1 MNPTWLTTVPT
12 VPPVGA
18 GAPWFRCKYTATP
31 GNFTTSKLPDLMAVP
46 PIATKIFLL
55 ASTSRVLRCQCP
67 MVTPASFGGNDCA
80 QPIPTARVEIIHRT
94 AISLFIAGSFL
105 GRLNAFLDTIDQF
118 RVIVFPIQ
126 GMGTTLLVC
135 MTVLLQSPPQRA
147 VLDKFCVTCHNTRLR
162 TAGLQLDTAD
172 VDHPEGNAAVWE
184 KVLHKLRTREMP
196 PPGAPHPDSVTYDS
210 LANYLENA
218 LDQAAETRPNPGR
231 PAVYRLNRF
240 QYANA
245 IRDLIGL
252 DVDSA
257 SLLPADDS
265 GYGFDNIGD
274 VLTVSPMLL
283 EKYLSAAGKI
293 SRLAVGDPSL
303 SPTSSESQIPP
314 ATVQSERDSGDL
326 PIGSRGGIAVRHHF
340 PLDAEYV
347 IKVRLQRGK
356 DATTIVGISEER
368 QLDIRLDG
376 ARLKLFTVGGKSA
389 EVDDAL
395 EVRIPVKAGPHLVA
409 STFLKDTVKPEG
421 VLDTAGNQAF
431 FEGVGS
437 VSIAGPYAA
446 KGPGDTPSRRRILV
460 CRPQGPGDEETCARK
475 IISTLA
481 RRAYR
486 RPINK
491 DEIPALMIPY
501 KSAREN
507 GGFEEG
513 IRLALQRILVS
524 PDFLFRVETDPR
536 KANSGPAYRVSDV
549 ELSSRLSFFLWSSI
563 PDDEL
568 LGLAERGKLKEPAVQ
583 EQQVRRMLADFR
595 ANTLVSNFVGQWLY
609 LRNIETVLPD
619 PSAFPDFDENLRVAL
634 AGETRLF
641 FESMLREDRSLL
653 DLLRADYTFLNERLA
668 RHYGIPGIH
677 GGQFRRV
684 TLTSEERKGLL
695 GKGSLLTVTS
705 YPNRTSPTLRGKFV
719 LENLLGSPP
728 PPPPPNVS
736 SLKEDA
742 DVSRLGMRQRME
754 LHRASPACSSCH
766 ARMDPIGFALE
777 SFDGLGRWRA
787 DVDSS
792 GVLPDGT
799 RIDGPVGLRKVLLDK
814 KDQFVTTAT
823 ERLLTYALGRGV
835 ERFDMPAVR
844 TIVRDAAPR
853 DYRWSSIIMGIVTS
867 VPFQMRRAR

>member
-1 MNPTWLTTVPT
+1 MKA
-12 VPPVGA
+12 A
-18 GAPWFRCKYTATP
+18 G
-31 GNFTTSKLPDLMAVP
+31 M
-46 PIATKIFLL
+46 
-55 ASTSRVLRCQCP
+55 
-67 MVTPASFGGNDCA
+67 
-80 QPIPTARVEIIHRT
+80 
-94 AISLFIAGSFL
+94 
-105 GRLNAFLDTIDQF
+105 
-118 RVIVFPIQ
+118 
-126 GMGTTLLVC
+126 
-135 MTVLLQSPPQRA
+135 QSPTLAPSHHPSPSPHRA
-147 VLDKFCVTCHNTRLR
+147 VLDRFCVSCHNARLR
-162 TAGLQLDTAD
+162 TAGLLLDTAD

-184 KVLHKLRTREMP
+184 KVLHKLRAREMP
-196 PPGAPHPDSVTYDS
+196 PPGPPRPDDDTYDS
-210 LANYLENA
+210 LANYLETA
-218 LDQAAETRPNPGR
+218 LDKAAAARPNPGR
-231 PAVYRLNRF
+231 PAVYRLSRF

-245 IRDLIGL
+245 IRDLIAL
-252 DVDSA
+252 EIDAA

-274 VLTVSPMLL
+274 VLTVSPLLL
-283 EKYLSAAGKI
+283 EKYLSAAATV

-303 SPTSSESQIPP
+303 APTSTEFHVPP
-314 ATVQSERDSGDL
+314 ATVQNERESRDL

-356 DATTIVGISEER
+356 DATTILGTSEQR

-376 ARLKLFTVGGKSA
+376 RRLQLFTVGGQRQA
-389 EVDDAL
+389 DGGNARGDLDEGL
-395 EVRIPVKAGPHLVA
+395 EIRIPVTAGSHLVA

-421 VLDTAGNQAF
+421 VLDRAGNQAF

-437 VSIAGPYAA
+437 MSIAGPYAA
-446 KGPGDTPSRRRILV
+446 TGPGDTASRRRIFV
-460 CRPQGPGDEETCARK
+460 CHPRRLDEEDACATR
-475 IISTLA
+475 IITTLA

-486 RPINK
+486 RPITN
-491 DEIPALMIPY
+491 DEIPSLLTPY
-501 KSAREN
+501 RSARDT
-507 GGFEEG
+507 GGFEDG
-513 IRLALQRILVS
+513 IRRALQRILVS
-524 PDFLFRVETDPR
+524 PGFLFRVEVDPA
-536 KANSGPAYRVSDV
+536 KASSGSAYRVSDL
-549 ELSSRLSFFLWSSI
+549 ELASRLSFFLWSSI

-568 LGLAERGKLKEPAVQ
+568 LGLAERDKLRERAVL
-583 EQQVRRMLADFR
+583 ERQVARMLADPR
-595 ANTLVSNFVGQWLY
+595 ATTLVSNFVAQWLY
-609 LRNIETVLPD
+609 LRNVEAVLPD
-619 PSAFPDFDENLRVAL
+619 PAAFPDFDENLRAAL
-634 AGETRLF
+634 ARETDLF

-677 GGQFRRV
+677 GNEFRRV

-695 GKGSLLTVTS
+695 GQGSLLTVTS

-835 ERFDMPAVR
+835 EPFDMPAVR